1 VSKKHPQ
8 GHGLKSLKVLCE
20 GELDV
25 NKEKNKI
32 KVDSMNI
39 FDLFKTIPSGTIV
52 KIEIEVKNYGEYK

>member
-1 VSKKHPQ
+1 VSKKHAQ
-8 GHGLKSLKVLCE
+8 RLKSLKVLCE

-32 KVDSMNI
+32 KVDGMNL

-52 KIEIEVKNYGEYK
+52 KIEIEVKSYGE